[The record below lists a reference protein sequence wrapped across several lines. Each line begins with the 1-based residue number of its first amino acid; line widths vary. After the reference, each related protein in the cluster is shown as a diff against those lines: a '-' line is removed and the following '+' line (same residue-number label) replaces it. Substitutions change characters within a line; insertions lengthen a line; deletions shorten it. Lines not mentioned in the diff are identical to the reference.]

1 MEPAVKDLDLT
12 AIDLVID
19 DRDPQ
24 ALFDA
29 ALARFLELAPTAR
42 PRNGS
47 VEAILLEAAATAS
60 ADVIYALNRIPALTV
75 EGIISLYG
83 VTRYAGA
90 PAAGQVTVTLDG
102 ARTMT
107 VAAGQRLL
115 DPASGLVLQVT
126 AATSIT
132 SAASIVLPV
141 ATAEPGGAG
150 NALTAGTAVDLLD
163 SIPGAVSAQVTTG
176 LTGGA
181 DPETDSSYLDRASTV
196 FARVTSSLVLPVHF
210 TAYLLED
217 PRVGRAT
224 SIDLYEPGGTIGSD
238 TGHITCFTYG
248 RGAQLASTV
257 RTELQDAMAAISS
270 AIVTVH
276 VEPAGIVTQN
286 IALTV
291 HALPGYATGDV
302 QDAVEAALRAWM
314 SPDAWTWGRDILVS
328 EISDVAADV
337 PGVDYVTTVATP
349 SGTVTV
355 SASQLALAG
364 TVTVTVT
371 T

>member
-1 MEPAVKDLDLT
+1 MKDLDLT

-24 ALFDA
+24 AIFDA
-29 ALARFLELAPTAR
+29 ALAKYLELAPNAR

-47 VEAILLEAAATAS
+47 VETILLEAAAVATAD
-60 ADVIYALNRIPALTV
+60 AIYALNRIPALTV

-102 ARTMT
+102 PRTLN

-115 DPASGLVLQVT
+115 DPATGLVLTVT
-126 AATSIT
+126 ASTSIT
-132 SAASIVLPV
+132 ATSTVVLPV

-150 NALTAGTAVDLLD
+150 NALTAGTAIDLLD
-163 SIPGAVSAQVTTG
+163 TIPGAVSAQVTTAF
-176 LTGGA
+176 TGGA
-181 DPETDSSYLDRASTV
+181 DPETDASYLDRASTV

-224 SIDLYEPGGTIGSD
+224 SIDLYAPGGTVGSD

-248 RGAQLASTV
+248 RGAQLA
-257 RTELQDAMAAISS
+257 TEIRGELADAMNAISA

-286 IALTV
+286 LALTV
-291 HALPGYATGDV
+291 HALPGYASTEV
-302 QDAVEAALRAWM
+302 RDAVTTALRAWM
-314 SPDAWTWGRDILVS
+314 SPDAWTWGRDILVA
-328 EISDVAADV
+328 EITNIAADV
-337 PGVDYVTTVATP
+337 PGVDYVTSVATP
-349 SGTVTV
+349 SGTVAV
-355 SASQLALAG
+355 GASQLANAG

>member
-24 ALFDA
+24 AIFDA
-29 ALARFLELAPTAR
+29 ALAKFVELAPSAR

-47 VEAILLEAAATAS
+47 VEALLLEAAAVAS

-75 EGIISLYG
+75 EAIIGLYG

-102 ARTMT
+102 TRTMT
-107 VAAGQRLL
+107 VAAGQRLV
-115 DPASGLVLQVT
+115 DPASGLVLVVT
-126 AATSIT
+126 VATSII
-132 SAASIVLPV
+132 AASTIVLPV
-141 ATAEPGGAG
+141 ATQQPGGAG
-150 NALTAGTAVDLLD
+150 NALAAGTVVDPLD

-176 LTGGA
+176 LSGGA
-181 DPETDSSYLDRASTV
+181 DAETDSSYLDRASTV

-224 SIDLYEPGGTIGSD
+224 AIDLYAPGGSVGDD

-248 RGAQLASTV
+248 RGAQLSSTV
-257 RTELQDAMAAISS
+257 RDELAAAMGAISA

-286 IALTV
+286 LALTV
-291 HALPGYATGDV
+291 HALPGYSSADV

-314 SPDAWTWGRDILVS
+314 SPDAWTWGRDILVT
-328 EISDVAADV
+328 EITDVAADV
-337 PGVDYVTTVATP
+337 PGVDYVTSVATP
-349 SGTVTV
+349 SGTVSV
-355 SASQLALAG
+355 GASQLALAG